1 MQKLVELLKNSNGY
15 QRTMLVL
22 FLVGFISS
30 LIKPVNLPAA
40 ALWLLVFSQ
49 DILNMSLSQYIK
61 ELEDENYK
69 LFLLNFNPQ
78 ALVDAGL
85 AETIDEDEDKLDD

>member
-1 MQKLVELLKNSNGY
+1 MQKFVELLKNSNGY
-15 QRTMLVL
+15 QRTVLVL
-22 FLVGFISS
+22 FLLGFISS
-30 LIKPVNLPAA
+30 LIKPVNLSAA

-49 DILNMSLSQYIK
+49 NIFNMTLSQYIK

-78 ALVDAGL
+78 GLVDAGL
-85 AETIDEDEDKLDD
+85 AEMIDEDEDKLDD

>member
-22 FLVGFISS
+22 FLLGFIIS
-30 LIKPVNLPAA
+30 LIEPINLPAA
-40 ALWLLVFSQ
+40 AVWLLVLSQ
-49 DILNMSLSQYIK
+49 NIYNMALSQYVK

-69 LFLLNFNPQ
+69 LFLLGFNRE
-78 ALVDAGL
+78 ALAEDGLVDI
-85 AETIDEDEDKLDD
+85 IDEEEENE